1 MMGSALG
8 CKQDSVRVMEAPMG
22 IDKAALGPLLTFK
35 EVKMTA
41 VLETRLKSSR
51 VLLLTWKEVGVPQG
65 PLITQVALVV
75 ELSA

>member
-1 MMGSALG
+1 
-8 CKQDSVRVMEAPMG
+8 MG

-65 PLITQVALVV
+65 QLITLVALVV